1 MIKNYNYINDNEIN
15 DNVVLI
21 YYLLHVV
28 YITRSVSIIIRW
40 NICLV
45 QQVWI
50 TANITNVINNKETM
64 SLLTQCRPSIALY
77 DDPPYSH
84 SSSHHPPPPPL
95 KKGTEKKDNKILVLT
110 ITNRMNRAIVLI
122 GTTVYKRDVTIWSSV
137 PIYI

>member
-15 DNVVLI
+15 NNVVLI

-77 DDPPYSH
+77 DDPPYS
-84 SSSHHPPPPPL
+84 PL